1 MNDVLTLLVILVS
14 LCDEVLLPPRRRTV
28 TPDVAASLRRA
39 ISTVELHSAP
49 SALNKLTSRP
59 DSYMTSQLTPASTAA
74 TMSAPRYAEAT
85 SRLES
90 LPVELLER
98 ILLEAVHGVQ
108 PALTET
114 TVSLNRRCMQETRS
128 GQSRA
133 SKLAL
138 RYVSRTIYNHAWQAL
153 AKVIDE
159 TIFDLCSE
167 RSIKNLVALANC
179 KDLTPWARK
188 LTVTSRYTEHLLPE
202 VGHVES
208 GRVATLNEA
217 FETGLLNRI
226 ESVIEDDLSWYPE
239 LWLSSGDYH
248 SSTAHALQES
258 VKSSQLWQL
267 PLSCLEALPNIV
279 NIHYRVRRVAGR
291 CKEVFREMSMTKD
304 FDIFWFAYEHS
315 GFQIGQN
322 LLLSALAQSIV
333 LPKRLELV
341 TEMNGLHCFT
351 TQTTIQVIKKVSSE
365 VEVLILRDE
374 FGEAGLQQDPPQALS
389 TVAITRDTFPV
400 LRTLVLDGSFHQ
412 GTLGSNNLGSPL
424 PSAMDV
430 PTVANLVFRDT
441 KVDHP
446 RLLNFIALFRETLRQ
461 TTFVDMYNDK
471 HKSIFELCRN
481 LNLERLEI
489 TDGYGDGPHEVVL
502 ITDVPKVLFYGAAKT
517 VVVDPPGHM
526 DALAKL
532 WAENELTG
540 KKKNEE
546 V

>member
-1 MNDVLTLLVILVS
+1 VLTLRVILVS
-14 LCDEVLLPPRRRTV
+14 LLCDEVLLPPQRRTV

-39 ISTVELHSAP
+39 ISTVELHSTP

-59 DSYMTSQLTPASTAA
+59 GSYMTSQLTPASMAA
-74 TMSAPRYAEAT
+74 TMSTPRYPVVT

-90 LPVELLER
+90 LPAELLER
-98 ILLEAVHGVQ
+98 ILLEAVRGVQ

-114 TVSLNRRCMQETRS
+114 TVSLNRRCMQETLS

-133 SKLAL
+133 SQLLTL
-138 RYVSRTIYNHAWQAL
+138 RYVSRTIYNHAWRAF
-153 AKVIDE
+153 AKVIEE
-159 TIFDLCSE
+159 TTFDLCSE
-167 RSIKNLVALANC
+167 RSMKNLVALANC
-179 KDLTPWARK
+179 KDFTPWARK

-202 VGHVES
+202 VGNVES

-226 ESVIEDDLSWYPE
+226 DSVIQDDLGWYPE
-239 LWLSSGDYH
+239 LWLSSEDYY

-267 PLSCLEALPNIV
+267 LLSCLEALPNIV
-279 NIHYRVRRVAGR
+279 NIYYRVRRVAGR
-291 CKEVFREMSMTKD
+291 CKEVFRELSMTKD

-389 TVAITRDTFPV
+389 TVAITRDTFPA

-412 GTLGSNNLGSPL
+412 STLGGRPL

-430 PTVANLVFRDT
+430 PTVANLIFRDT

-446 RLLNFIALFRETLRQ
+446 RLLNFIALFRETLRKIK
-461 TTFVDMYNDK
+461 FVDMYNDNY
-471 HKSIFELCRN
+471 KSIFELCRN

-502 ITDVPKVLFYGAAKT
+502 ITDVPKLLFYGAAKT
-517 VVVDPPGHM
+517 VIVDPPGHM
-526 DALAKL
+526 DALARR
-532 WAENELTG
+532 WAESEVTDKE
-540 KKKNEE
+540 KK
-546 V
+546 